1 MDDKLLQLY
10 FEGRATEE
18 QSRLI
23 TEWLDADAAN
33 MKHYQQLC
41 RLYEI
46 GFWHEEPETA
56 VISLKGKF
64 RWRSLL
70 REAVKIAAVFIL
82 GFTLNYWLNQGV
94 EGDISMQT
102 VHVPAGQNAQLT
114 LADGSKVWLNA
125 GSTLN
130 FPTRFVKE
138 KRQVTLEGEG
148 FFEVKA
154 NKEKPFIVSTSTY
167 DIRALGT
174 SFNVNAYKSSGIFET
189 SLLTGKV
196 EITDCAKKETV
207 LLLPNNRV
215 ILESGKL
222 KTLPIQDAEYF
233 LWREGIISFNEP
245 LSKVLKKLELY
256 FDVKI
261 KVNNK
266 RVLQDVHLCVGK
278 FRSRD
283 GLEHILRV
291 LQLTNRFSYE
301 KDDEKNIVTIN

>member
-1 MDDKLLQLY
+1 
-10 FEGRATEE
+10 
-18 QSRLI
+18 
-23 TEWLDADAAN
+23 